1 MSIQPTDNSRFV
13 SLDYRSSDEQTV
25 SASSTSHAR
34 STTAVVT
41 ALGSVAAEETLSL
54 TALEEQLDSASDVD
68 WAQVNQIRQAIESG
82 ELTVDLDS
90 LSQSILEM
98 HQS

>member
-1 MSIQPTDNSRFV
+1 
-13 SLDYRSSDEQTV
+13 
-25 SASSTSHAR
+25 
-34 STTAVVT
+34 
-41 ALGSVAAEETLSL
+41 
-54 TALEEQLDSASDVD
+54 LEEQLDSASDVD

-82 ELTVDLDS
+82 ELTVDLES

>member
-25 SASSTSHAR
+25 SASSTANAG

>member
-25 SASSTSHAR
+25 SASSTANAG
-34 STTAVVT
+34 STATVVT
-41 ALGSVAAEETLSL
+41 TLDSVAVEETLSL

-68 WAQVNQIRQAIESG
+68 WAQVNELRQAIESG
-82 ELTVDLDS
+82 ALTVDLDS

>member
-25 SASSTSHAR
+25 SASSSASTG
-34 STTAVVT
+34 STTTVVT
-41 ALGSVAAEETLSL
+41 NLASVATEETLSL
-54 TALEEQLDSASDVD
+54 TGLEEQLDSASDVD
-68 WAQVNQIRQAIESG
+68 WVQVNQIRQAIESG

>member
-25 SASSTSHAR
+25 SASNPANTG
-34 STTAVVT
+34 STTTVVT
-41 ALGSVAAEETLSL
+41 NLGSVAAEETLSL
-54 TALEEQLDSASDVD
+54 TGLEEQLDSASDVD
-68 WAQVNQIRQAIESG
+68 WAQVNELRQAIESG
-82 ELTVDLDS
+82 ALTVDLDS

>member
-25 SASSTSHAR
+25 SASSTSDAG
-34 STTAVVT
+34 STTAAVT
-41 ALGSVAAEETLSL
+41 ALSSVAAEETLSL
-54 TALEEQLDSASDVD
+54 TTLEEQLDSASDVD
-68 WAQVNQIRQAIESG
+68 WEQVNQIRQAIESG
-82 ELTVDLDS
+82 ELTVDLES

>member
-25 SASSTSHAR
+25 SASSTANAG
-34 STTAVVT
+34 STATVVT
-41 ALGSVAAEETLSL
+41 TLGSVAVEETLSL

-68 WAQVNQIRQAIESG
+68 WAQVNEIRQAIASG
-82 ELTVDLDS
+82 ALTVDLES

>member
-25 SASSTSHAR
+25 SVSNVSNAGA
-34 STTAVVT
+34 TTAVVST
-41 ALGSVAAEETLSL
+41 QGSMAAEETLSL

-82 ELTVDLDS
+82 ELTVDLES

>member
-25 SASSTSHAR
+25 SASSTANAG

-41 ALGSVAAEETLSL
+41 TLGSVAVEETLSL
-54 TALEEQLDSASDVD
+54 TALEDQLDSASDVD